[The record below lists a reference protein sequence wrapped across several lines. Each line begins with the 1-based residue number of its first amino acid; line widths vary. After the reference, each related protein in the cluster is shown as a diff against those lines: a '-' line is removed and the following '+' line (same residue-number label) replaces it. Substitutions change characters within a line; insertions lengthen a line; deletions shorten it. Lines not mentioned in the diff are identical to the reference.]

1 MSGNETSLPIVHRL
15 TTTPS
20 TQLLAAQRA
29 AVLMADHLS
38 PCSHHCE
45 VWISE
50 SQLSGRGQ
58 RHRPFASPP
67 GGFYVSMLMAVPQ
80 PLPMDIL
87 PLAVGWQ
94 CARLLAASDCGK
106 ISIRWPNDL
115 CVEDKKVGGI
125 LCQSVVN
132 GSRCMLLIG
141 VGINTNSHLR
151 DFPPEFQP
159 YVASLAD
166 RGVHLDHECF
176 LGQFID
182 SMRDILDATEIRR
195 CAELAASLDITKGR
209 TVTAFV
215 DERSVEGISESW
227 GADGRLRLRTA
238 NGIHELVAA
247 SISRIDGQKI
257 RFEA

>member
-1 MSGNETSLPIVHRL
+1 MSGTESFHPIVHRL
-15 TTTPS
+15 TATPS

-29 AVLMADHLS
+29 AVLMADDLS
-38 PCSHHCE
+38 SRSPHCE

-58 RHRPFASPP
+58 RHRPFASPL
-67 GGFYVSMLMAVPQ
+67 GGFYVSMLMAAPQ
-80 PLPMDIL
+80 PLPMDVL

-94 CARLLAASDCGK
+94 CARLLAAADCGR
-106 ISIRWPNDL
+106 IDIRWPNDL
-115 CVEDKKVGGI
+115 CAGDKKLGGI

-132 GSRCMLLIG
+132 GNRCMLLIG

-159 YVASLAD
+159 YITTLAD
-166 RGVHLDHECF
+166 RGMQLDHES
-176 LGQFID
+176 LLDQFTD
-182 SMRDILDATEIRR
+182 SMYDMLDAAEVGR

-209 TVTAFV
+209 TVTAV
-215 DERSVEGISESW
+215 ADERIVEGISESW
-227 GADGRLRLRTA
+227 GGNGRLRLRTA
-238 NGIHELVAA
+238 DGIRELVAA
-247 SISRIDGQKI
+247 SISKIDGRKI